1 MEVNLENAFIG
12 MIGTIVIALTSYFG
26 IVRKTRADETQ
37 IALSAWK
44 ELIEPLKAELMATK
58 EEVIK
63 LRAAL
68 ESAEDS
74 HSKETGRLM
83 KRIRELE
90 QANRDRS

>member
-1 MEVNLENAFIG
+1 MEINLQNVLMG
-12 MIGTIVIALTSYFG
+12 LIGTIVVAFTSYFG
-26 IVRKTRADETQ
+26 IIKKSRVDETQ

-44 ELIEPLKAELMATK
+44 ELIEPLKAELVATK

-68 ESAEDS
+68 EAAENS

-90 QANRDRS
+90 QVNRDRV

>member
-1 MEVNLENAFIG
+1 MEINLQNVLIG
-12 MIGTIVIALTSYFG
+12 LIGTIVVAFTSYFG
-26 IVRKTRADETQ
+26 IIKKSRVDETQ

-44 ELIEPLKAELMATK
+44 ELIEPLKAELVATK

-68 ESAEDS
+68 EAAENS

-90 QANRDRS
+90 QVNRDRV

>member
-1 MEVNLENAFIG
+1 VEINFQNAVIG
-12 MIGTIVIALTSYFG
+12 LIGTIVIAFTSYFG
-26 IVRKTRADETQ
+26 IVRKSRADETQ

-44 ELIEPLKAELMATK
+44 ELIEPLKLELIQTK

-68 ESAEDS
+68 EAAENS

-90 QANRDRS
+90 QANRDRV